1 MLQTR
6 TRVLDG
12 TLKTKFQSRSAYQR
26 AGQSVV
32 AIVSSKSILTI
43 CETIHE
49 TKVNSVSALHR
60 FASSDGNQDRN
71 PNLRS
76 LHRLI
81 RFPEKI
87 TAPPTR
93 IRTSQPSP

>member
-12 TLKTKFQSRSAYQR
+12 TLNTKFQSRSEYHR

-32 AIVSSKSILTI
+32 ENVSSKSILTI
-43 CETIHE
+43 CE

-60 FASSDGNQDRN
+60 FASCDGNQDRN

-76 LHRLI
+76 LHRLS
-81 RFPEKI
+81 RLPEKI
-87 TAPPTR
+87 TAPPIR